1 MMLIFGFRLIWVCV
15 KLDGTDVKR
24 ANEVN
29 VGPLNHV
36 NSRSPTFSKADV
48 EYTDKTI

>member
-24 ANEVN
+24 TNEVN

-36 NSRSPTFSKADV
+36 DCQSPTFSKADV
-48 EYTDKTI
+48 KYTDKTI